1 MNHEASQSAKPDI
14 GTVLAAITDPT
25 RRQVLESLRTG
36 PRSVGD
42 IAAGHAVS
50 RPAISQHLRVLS
62 EAGLVRA
69 HKVGRHNYYAVDPAG
84 LGILRSYVDGFWTD
98 VLAAFQTAALIEH
111 AKVRKLD

>member
-1 MNHEASQSAKPDI
+1 MNPQTNETAQIDI

-25 RRQVLESLRTG
+25 RRHVLESLRAG

-69 HKVGRHNYYAVDPAG
+69 HKVGRHNYYAIDPIG

-98 VLAAFQTAALIEH
+98 VLAAFQAAALLEH
-111 AKVRKLD
+111 AKGRKPN